1 MSKPGQELGIA
12 LVNRDEMAVFT
23 HQLDD
28 VDILFLVGLVDCL
41 ESDLGQAEQLRELIS
56 LLLAIFRLKVTVTV
70 RALLLVLG
78 LGLTSLTAQLLLE
91 YCPLATHISG

>member
-1 MSKPGQELGIA
+1 MRKPGQELGIA
-12 LVNRDEMAVFT
+12 LVNRDEMAMFT

-28 VDILFLVGLVDCL
+28 VDIFFFVGLVNCL

-56 LLLAIFRLKVTVTV
+56 LLLAIFRLKATVTV

-78 LGLTSLTAQLLLE
+78 LGLTSLTAQPHLE

>member
-28 VDILFLVGLVDCL
+28 VDILFLVGLVNCL

-56 LLLAIFRLKVTVTV
+56 LLLAIFRLKASVTV

-78 LGLTSLTAQLLLE
+78 LGLNCLTAHLLLE